1 MGKRFPV
8 GSRVGGIMTDGEV
21 PLKVLGH
28 HDDAV
33 IVEALADYP
42 EPEGG
47 LRHGKGD
54 VFVASAFNLIE
65 REEVRAIPGEA
76 EDETGPAIA
85 WMEMDG
91 LSLALTR
98 DRDGVLLVSLEPAP
112 DHPEEDR
119 VKVRVRKMPGSY
131 ILWEGDIT

>member
-28 HDDAV
+28 HHDDTV
-33 IVEALADYP
+33 IVEVLADYP

-54 VFVASAFNLIE
+54 VFVASAINLIE
-65 REEVRAIPGEA
+65 REEVKHTPGEA
-76 EDETGPAIA
+76 EDDNGPAIG
-85 WMEMDG
+85 WIDLGG
-91 LSLALTR
+91 LSVGLTR
-98 DRDGVLLVSLEPAP
+98 DSGGTLQVTLDSDGK
-112 DHPEEDR
+112 R
-119 VKVRVRKMPGSY
+119 VQVRVSQGISNN
-131 ILWEGDIT
+131 LWEGDIK